1 MAVLI
6 NFKICDNDKACG
18 GVAVCPT
25 GAIYYDEEKETLSI
39 DNDKCISCGMCEKEC
54 PIGAIKVAKD
64 EKEYEILKKQIEEDP
79 RRTKDLF
86 VDRYGATPLSEFFML
101 ESEEVANK
109 INSKNIVLIEFYND
123 DSIQC
128 LLKSIPIK
136 ELLKD
141 FPDSTQFYKVEI
153 SETLTN
159 EYQIKELPAIVA
171 FENGRMIGKIE
182 GYIDEDNKEKLINEM
197 QALKNKYRRT

>member
-54 PIGAIKVAKD
+54 SIGAIKVAKD

-101 ESEEVANK
+101 DSEEVANK

-136 ELLKD
+136 ELIKD
-141 FPDSTQFYKVEI
+141 FPESTQFYKVEI

-182 GYIDEDNKEKLINEM
+182 GYIDEDNKEKLINEI
-197 QALKNKYRRT
+197 QALKNK

>member
-18 GVAVCPT
+18 GVAACPT
-25 GAIYYDEEKETLSI
+25 GAIYYDEEKETLAI
-39 DNDKCISCGMCEKEC
+39 DNSKCISCGLCEKEC

-64 EKEYEILKKQIEEDP
+64 DKEYEILKKQIEDDP
-79 RRTKDLF
+79 RKIRDLF
-86 VDRYGATPLSEFFML
+86 VDRYGAAPLSEFFML
-101 ESEEVANK
+101 DSEDIEK
-109 INSKNIVLIEFYND
+109 KTDCKDIVLIEFYND

-153 SETLTN
+153 TEALTN
-159 EYQIKELPAIVA
+159 EYQIKELPALVA

-182 GYIDEDNKEKLINEM
+182 GYVDEDNKEKLMNEI
-197 QALKNKYRRT
+197 QALKNK